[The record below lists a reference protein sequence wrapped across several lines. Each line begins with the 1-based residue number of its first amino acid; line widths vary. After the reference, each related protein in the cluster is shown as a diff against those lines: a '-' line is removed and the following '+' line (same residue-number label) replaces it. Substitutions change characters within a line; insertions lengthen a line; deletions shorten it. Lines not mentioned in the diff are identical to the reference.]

1 MQSPRSYRALILA
14 ATLLLVQPFALM
26 AQNSGASTA
35 NLSFKQIKPSDNFT
49 QLDDEGF
56 TLSYP
61 DNWKAAGS
69 GGTMLIAP
77 PPAVS
82 EAGIAY
88 GVILG
93 TNLSS
98 EAASLDEAVRNLSK
112 GLLQQNPGMRVS
124 GEAKPVTVNG
134 VEGRS
139 MELVGDSPLKQNG
152 KPLPEHDWLI
162 ALPRAQGGLLYMVF
176 VSPERDY
183 SQLHPTYQKMVD
195 SIHLRAAGTSSSQ

>member
-1 MQSPRSYRALILA
+1 MQSPRSYRLLVLA
-14 ATLLLVQPFALM
+14 VTLLLVRPFALT
-26 AQNSGASTA
+26 AQSAGAPTA
-35 NLSFKQIKPSDNFT
+35 DLSFKQVKPSDKFT
-49 QLDDEGF
+49 QLEGEGF

-69 GGTMLIAP
+69 ADSRLIAP
-77 PPAVS
+77 PVSVS

-88 GVILG
+88 GVFIG

-139 MELVGDSPLKQNG
+139 MELAGDSTLKKNG
-152 KPLPEHDWLI
+152 KPLPERDWLV

-176 VSPERDY
+176 VSPERDF
-183 SQLHPTYQKMVD
+183 SQLHPTYQKMLD
-195 SIHLRAAGTSSSQ
+195 SVHLRAASAGSSQ

>member
-1 MQSPRSYRALILA
+1 MQSPKSYRSLVLA
-14 ATLLLVQPFALM
+14 VTLLLVQPFALM
-26 AQNSGASTA
+26 AQSGTA
-35 NLSFKQIKPSDNFT
+35 NLPFKQVKPSGKFT
-49 QLDDEGF
+49 ELQGEGF
-56 TLSYP
+56 TLDYP
-61 DNWKAAGS
+61 DNWKPASTADS
-69 GGTMLIAP
+69 ALIAP
-77 PPAVS
+77 PEAVS

-88 GVILG
+88 GVIIG

-98 EAASLDEAVRNLSK
+98 EAASLDEAVKNLSK

-139 MELVGDSPLKQNG
+139 MELAGNSPLKQNG

-162 ALPRAQGGLLYMVF
+162 ALPRAQGGLLYMIF
-176 VSPERDY
+176 VSPERDF

-195 SIHLRAAGTSSSQ
+195 SVHLQASAAGSSQ